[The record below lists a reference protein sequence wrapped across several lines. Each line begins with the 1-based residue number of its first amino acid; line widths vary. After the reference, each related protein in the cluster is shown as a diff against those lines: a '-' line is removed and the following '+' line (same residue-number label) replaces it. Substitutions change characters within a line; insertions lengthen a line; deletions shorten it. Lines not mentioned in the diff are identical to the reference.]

1 MRRWSCAIK
10 ADGRAQCVRP
20 GRLECTCVEKLLCV
34 YSLLGTEE
42 VLIYLLFLSFFF
54 FCVYATLRPVQVR
67 VEQFKVS
74 LLFQHL

>member
-10 ADGRAQCVRP
+10 ADGRAQSVRP
-20 GRLECTCVEKLLCV
+20 GRLECTCVKKLLCV

-42 VLIYLLFLSFFF
+42 VLIYLLFLSFF